1 MPTLPEKPMPDTETY
16 LLPQRAYLLSYRDQ
30 ALPAR
35 RVALRDS
42 RDHFAAVAASESRHE
57 AQLGLLGL
65 IGDAMQAVEDVGTIA
80 SAMMIGLPGL
90 PFYVRA
96 TVYDPSEVNNFFA
109 QIHKRD
115 PDYFLRL
122 CGFRFEGFSMHEFF
136 ELRPPL
142 SEAERAAFDTAE
154 GASAK
159 LVAEHLGHLAREWE
173 RYRRFF
179 HAYKHASLVANP
191 DDVEILDE
199 EGNLVEGIVIWARR
213 RDEAAVGHHAT
224 LPLSRIAEHIESVGK
239 LAIDMAGYLVA
250 TRLGIFDV
258 LDFKPDGS
266 VETKPLQGTPWEFWM
281 RREDIGTESLDLL
294 GGRGVVMA
302 DLDSEAEPKS

>member
-1 MPTLPEKPMPDTETY
+1 MPDAETY

-30 ALPAR
+30 ALPVR

-42 RDHFAAVAASESRHE
+42 RDHFDAVIDSVSRHE

-65 IGDAMQAVEDVGTIA
+65 IGDAMQTLEDVGTMA
-80 SAMMIGLPGL
+80 SAMMVGLAGL

-96 TVYDPSEVNNFFA
+96 TAYDPSDVNNFFA

-122 CGFRFEGFSMHEFF
+122 CGFWFEGLSMHDFF

-142 SEAERAAFDTAE
+142 SVAERAAFDAAE
-154 GASAK
+154 EATAK
-159 LVAEHLGHLAREWE
+159 LVAEHLGNLAREWE

-199 EGNLVEGIVIWARR
+199 DGEPVEGIVIWARR
-213 RDEAAVGHHAT
+213 RDEAAVGNHAT
-224 LPLSRIAEHIESVGK
+224 MPLPDIAEHIESVGK
-239 LAIDMAGYLVA
+239 LAIDMASHLVE
-250 TRLGIFDV
+250 TRLGIFDII
-258 LDFKPDGS
+258 DFKPDGA
-266 VETKPLQGTPWEFWM
+266 VETKPLRGTPWEFWM
-281 RREDIGTESLDLL
+281 RREDVGSKNLELL
-294 GGRGVVMA
+294 AGRGVV
-302 DLDSEAEPKS
+302 LAEPTP